1 MKWGVPFEAWAINF
15 FGTFV
20 FGLVM
25 GSPLWWGI
33 FALFHFPL
41 RVVSDKNPNFFRE
54 LRMWVETKGSSIG
67 ATFYAAPIRNHKAA
81 ELVGSV

>member
-1 MKWGVPFEAWAINF
+1 MKWNVPLEAWAINF
-15 FGTFV
+15 FGTFI

-25 GSPLWWGI
+25 GSPLWWAI

-54 LRMWVETKGSSIG
+54 LRLWVETKGSSVG
-67 ATFYAAPIRNHKAA
+67 GVFHAAPIRVYKAREMA
-81 ELVGSV
+81 GSV